1 MENGSRK
8 TEVQRL
14 KYALADCAD
23 FADILCNF
31 RIISESFFCILNF
44 QNFVFQLIA
53 TQSSAKSAKSV
64 RVFFCILNF
73 QIFVFQLIATQSS
86 AKSAKSVRVFLYFRF
101 SKFCFSANCNSII
114 C

>member
-1 MENGSRK
+1 MGKSQK

-64 RVFFCILNF
+64 RVFIFPKSFLFLDKENF
-73 QIFVFQLIATQSS
+73 YEIFKITSTLLIIFWIG
-86 AKSAKSVRVFLYFRF
+86 KSQGTK
-101 SKFCFSANCNSII
+101 N
-114 C
+114 